1 MRNGDYIPTR
11 MESQADA
18 VNLICNVKTQQN
30 PESTV
35 GVMTSAGRGYDLK
48 PYLAKQMFLMSFETE
63 SRHP

>member
-1 MRNGDYIPTR
+1 